1 MMMSLDAMHFGVHKW
16 WEVVPFAYTYI
27 SSHKRVPMGGLPCKA
42 AKDGD
47 GCSFSVSAY
56 NHKGV
61 PMSCLQ

>member
-1 MMMSLDAMHFGVHKW
+1 MQCTLENINGGKLLLL
-16 WEVVPFAYTYI
+16 PIPTYRL
-27 SSHKRVPMGGLPCKA
+27 KKVPMGGLPWET
-42 AKDGD
+42 AKDGN